1 MCDFPCQWRGFVMIT
16 VIKDFI
22 FKAIAKLLFLFWF
35 DIRVRFFPAMLSIM
49 GFFCNI
55 VRVLTISWLIQINVL
70 QQGVRK
76 NNRCYS
82 PITIFSCTFPT
93 NKLTGFL
100 IESSFNITVHIDIS
114 KVSIIMSFLRKT
126 QIDNLKK
133 KEANNQEDEIFEQ
146 SLQSQRTEENGEYM
160 WFSSYSMP
168 KFSMQK

>member
-1 MCDFPCQWRGFVMIT
+1 M
-16 VIKDFI
+16 
-22 FKAIAKLLFLFWF
+22 
-35 DIRVRFFPAMLSIM
+35 
-49 GFFCNI
+49 
-55 VRVLTISWLIQINVL
+55 
-70 QQGVRK
+70 
-76 NNRCYS
+76 
-82 PITIFSCTFPT
+82 
-93 NKLTGFL
+93 